1 MLSLLRKIYHYLWAW
16 ISALVY
22 GHPSRGLIVIGITGT
37 KGKSTTVR
45 LLAHIFESVGLS
57 VAAMS
62 SVEFRINGQVQ
73 ENKTNNTMPG
83 RWFIQRFL
91 ARAKKAG
98 CKYAFLE
105 VTSQGVGQSRHRFID
120 FDEAGMTCL
129 HPEHI
134 ESHGSFEEYRGAKV
148 KFFEDVAKFSSKKR
162 KLFFINSGS
171 SEARHF
177 EEAVAGYGRTV
188 FCERATFVQNELG
201 GERDLL
207 GDWFSPD
214 FSLEN
219 GALAFAVSRSQDIP
233 REEIIRALQNFSG
246 FGGRME
252 TIKSKKGFEV
262 LIDYAH
268 TPGSLEA
275 VYKHV
280 KEKKKPN
287 RLIGVFGSAGGGRD
301 KWKRAE
307 FGKIASTYC
316 AHVILTAEDPYG
328 ENPAEIARQIGEGI
342 KREEGFF
349 EIEVD
354 RGVAIKKAIAMAGEG
369 DIVAITGIGGQ
380 RYMHVKSGK
389 IDWDER
395 KIVEGA
401 IAE

>member
-1 MLSLLRKIYHYLWAW
+1 MIKGLKKIYHYLWAW

-22 GHPSRGLIVIGITGT
+22 GHPSRELVVIGITGT

-62 SVEFRINGQVQ
+62 SVEFRVNGQVR

-83 RWFIQRFL
+83 RGFIQRFL
-91 ARAKKAG
+91 AGAKRVG
-98 CKYAFLE
+98 CKYVFLE
-105 VTSQGVGQSRHRFID
+105 VTSQGISQYRHRFID

-148 KFFEDVAKFSSKKR
+148 RFFEDVAKRSAKKR

-171 SEARHF
+171 SESRHF
-177 EEAVAGYGRTV
+177 EEAVAGYGRIV
-188 FCERATFVQNELG
+188 NYDRETFVANELG
-201 GERDLL
+201 GDRDLL

-219 GALAFAVSRSQDIP
+219 AVLAFAIARSQDIP
-233 REEIIRALQNFSG
+233 REDIIRALTSFSG

-252 TIKSKKGFEV
+252 TIKSEKGFEV

-275 VYKHV
+275 VYKHI
-280 KEKKKPN
+280 KEKKNPR

-316 AHVILTAEDPYG
+316 DHVILTAEDPYG

-342 KREEGFF
+342 ERETGFF
-349 EIEVD
+349 EVEVN
-354 RGVAIKKAIAMAGEG
+354 REVAIRKVIAMAEEG
-369 DIVAITGIGGQ
+369 DVVAITGIGGQ
-380 RYMHVKSGK
+380 RYMHMKSGK

-395 KIVEGA
+395 KIVERA
-401 IAE
+401 IGE